1 MKKELRFA
9 ASAIGTAPFAAT
21 AMVKSALQ
29 ALEEKAPHGKVSC
42 EPIVLMH
49 GFAGFRELGPQ
60 RRPLLEYFTN
70 VRHVLRTMGYQ
81 VFAPQVA
88 PFEDPLD
95 RAKQWFSAIE
105 KIRKKTGAEKVHLIG
120 HSQGGLDARVL
131 VAPFQGAHDTEVGPL
146 FGLNYGEHVESLT
159 TIATPHFGSVI
170 ADAIVKDIPGH
181 KQAVAA
187 LMFSLDVITALI
199 RGDQQD
205 TDRASKALTREF
217 MLNDFNKIIK
227 DDPNVRY
234 YAVAGDPGYRTVV
247 HPWLRPEYK
256 DILRRDPADGG
267 GANDGLVTVAGS
279 FFGNL
284 PPEYRDQVYPG
295 LEKHRRDSWEI
306 LGVIEADHIAEVGL
320 ELRVRRPNAYDH
332 LAFFAGLAQFLDDAY
347 PMKMTLRKDG
357 HWERRPESAAMSGP
371 MAMVG
376 LP

>member
-1 MKKELRFA
+1 MMKELRFA
-9 ASAIGTAPFAAT
+9 GTALGAAPFAGA
-21 AMVKSALQ
+21 ALLKSAFQ
-29 ALEEKAPHGKVSC
+29 TFEGEPRPEETPC
-42 EPIVLMH
+42 PPIVLMH
-49 GFAGFRELGPQ
+49 GFAGFRELGPGRQ
-60 RRPLLEYFTN
+60 VWLEYFTN
-70 VRHVLRTMGYQ
+70 VRRLLRAMGYQ

-105 KIRKKTGAEKVHLIG
+105 KIRDQTGAEKVHLIG

-131 VAPFQGAHDTEVGPL
+131 VAPFERAHDTEVGPL
-146 FGLNYGEHVESLT
+146 FGLNYGEHVETLT
-159 TIATPHFGSVI
+159 TIATPHFGSII
-170 ADAIVKDIPGH
+170 ADAIVKEIPGH

-187 LMFSLDVITALI
+187 LMFSLDIITALI
-199 RGDQQD
+199 RGDVQD
-205 TDRASKALTREF
+205 TDRATKALTRKF
-217 MLNDFNKIIK
+217 MLDDFNKIIK

-256 DILRRDPADGG
+256 DILRTAPAEGG
-267 GANDGLVTVAGS
+267 GPNDGLVTVSGS

-284 PPEYRDQVYPG
+284 PPEYKDQAYPE
-295 LEKHRRDSWEI
+295 LEQHRRDNWEI

-320 ELRVRRPNAYDH
+320 ELRVRRPNDFDH

-357 HWERRPESAAMSGP
+357 RWERTPEASAMEPPVRA
-371 MAMVG
+371 VG
-376 LP
+376 